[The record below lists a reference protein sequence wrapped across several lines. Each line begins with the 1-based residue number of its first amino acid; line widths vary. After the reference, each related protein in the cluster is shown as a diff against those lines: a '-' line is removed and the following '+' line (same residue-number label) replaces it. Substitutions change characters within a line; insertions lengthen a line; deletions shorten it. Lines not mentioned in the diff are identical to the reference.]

1 ISGRMCAVIGFKNTQ
16 KRLNE
21 WLNRECYD
29 HKPATKR
36 SCPCAP
42 LFSFFK
48 KPKDD
53 YKSRM
58 WLKALNLKKP
68 PKNIFVCSFH
78 FVEKKTDK
86 RKSFSRA
93 PTTPDDT
100 ETCLPPYD
108 PATPMSRD
116 AQTQWEDQ
124 TIAEHNYISKKQPIN
139 KEDKATQCEA
149 ENDPTVAS
157 TTVIDDD
164 KSLLFTG
171 VRKVQFFALVTSL
184 LPFSKPSVQLPVVD
198 QILMTLMKLR
208 LNLLLGDIAHRF
220 NVSTSMASIVIGHW
234 IDVMGEQFK
243 VLIPW
248 LPGETIRATLPL
260 SFKKN
265 YPRTACVIDCA
276 ESSIQRARNLDSRSD
291 TFSHYKST
299 NMVKYLVAV
308 APNGVI
314 MFISDGYA
322 GRSSDKYITMDSGFL
337 DYLKAGDEV
346 MRKVRSNIP
355 AFTCR
360 HGQLTNEEV
369 TRTRRVANA
378 RIHVERVIRR
388 LKVFRILSQTIP
400 ITTTPRLDKILTIC
414 AGLANRRGPLIRLP
428 QEV

>member
-1 ISGRMCAVIGFKNTQ
+1 MLATCAVIGCKNSQ
-16 KRLNE
+16 KCLNE
-21 WLNRECYD
+21 WLDRECYD

-53 YKSRM
+53 YKLRM
-58 WLKALNLKKP
+58 WLKALNLKKL

-78 FVEKKTDK
+78 FVEKKPTKENPFPELWMGYNRSPQRRRRSFERQTPASPQRK
-86 RKSFSRA
+86 RSRLQ
-93 PTTPDDT
+93 P
-100 ETCLPPYD
+100 
-108 PATPMSRD
+108 D

-184 LPFSKPSVQLPVVD
+184 LPFSKPSVKLPVVD

-220 NVSTSMASIVIGHW
+220 SVSTSMASIVIGHW

-248 LPGETIRATLPL
+248 LPRETICATLP
-260 SFKKN
+260 F
-265 YPRTACVIDCA
+265 
-276 ESSIQRARNLDSRSD
+276 SIQR
-291 TFSHYKST
+291 
-299 NMVKYLVAV
+299 
-308 APNGVI
+308 
-314 MFISDGYA
+314 
-322 GRSSDKYITMDSGFL
+322 YITMDSGFL

-346 MRKVRSNIP
+346 MADRGFTIRNLLDERKVRLNIP
-355 AFTCR
+355 AFTYR
-360 HGQLTNEEV
+360 RSQLTNEEV

-378 RIHVERVIRR
+378 RIHVERVITR

-400 ITTTPRLDKILTIC
+400 ITMTPRLDKILTIC
-414 AGLANRRGPLIRLP
+414 AGLANLRGPLIRLP